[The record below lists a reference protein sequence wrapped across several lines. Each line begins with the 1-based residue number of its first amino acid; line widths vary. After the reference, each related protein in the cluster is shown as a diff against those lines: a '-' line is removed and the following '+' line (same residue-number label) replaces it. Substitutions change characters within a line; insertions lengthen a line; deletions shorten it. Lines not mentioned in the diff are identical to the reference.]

1 MHLAVLIVNGH
12 VFLDAGSDG
21 LVVYHDGTR
30 LSGKGINND
39 LKNIEKLPRIPSAIT
54 EKCFIFNNLDIPF
67 LQQHVLRQGTLKEY
81 PEVFHF
87 KGFEHEN
94 LAA

>member
-1 MHLAVLIVNGH
+1 MKTDIAVLGGG
-12 VFLDAGSDG
+12 ASG
-21 LVVYHDGTR
+21 LAAAIAAKEANMAADVTV
-30 LSGKGINND
+30 
-39 LKNIEKLPRIPSAIT
+39 IEKLPRIPSAIT

-87 KGFEHEN
+87 KGFEYEN
-94 LAA
+94 LAARQKGSDDLE